1 MPEWGNP
8 SWRDQ
13 GRTGPN
19 GPRYAKRSDRAA
31 VRRGGSPGDGKGCC
45 FAGQAVKSALSG
57 KFRLARRFIRLDI
70 KTRLGAI

>member
-19 GPRYAKRSDRAA
+19 GPQYASASDRRA
-31 VRRGGSPGDGKGCC
+31 VRRGGSPGDGKSCAVAALALTGGILVLIT
-45 FAGQAVKSALSG
+45 ATGYGAIEAVKAVL
-57 KFRLARRFIRLDI
+57 
-70 KTRLGAI
+70 